1 MSIKK
6 SQAILKCFTDLKSSF
21 WFTLGSE
28 NETMFNDSW
37 NFSQLPLSSF
47 RFPLSFFRF
56 PLSSFLLPP
65 FSFLFPLSAFRF
77 PLSFFLF
84 PLSSFLFPLSS
95 FLFPLSSFLLPPS
108 YFLFPLSSFL
118 FLDLSRKDRSDSV
131 SRVDCR
137 SFSVLTIL
145 TGSRPE
151 KSSKCH
157 KTWFRFLSTA

>member
-6 SQAILKCFTDLKSSF
+6 SQAILKCFIDLKSSV

-28 NETMFNDSW
+28 NETMFNDTWS
-37 NFSQLPLSSF
+37 FSQLPLSSF
-47 RFPLSFFRF
+47 RFPLSFFLF

-65 FSFLFPLSAFRF
+65 FSFLFPLSAFLF
-77 PLSFFLF
+77 PFSFFLF
-84 PLSSFLFPLSS
+84 PLSSFL
-95 FLFPLSSFLLPPS
+95 LLPS

-118 FLDLSRKDRSDSV
+118 FLDLSRKDRSDSA

>member
-28 NETMFNDSW
+28 NETMFNDTWS
-37 NFSQLPLSSF
+37 FSQLPLSSF
-47 RFPLSFFRF
+47 RFPLSFLLFLF
-56 PLSSFLLPP
+56 PLSSFLFPP
-65 FSFLFPLSAFRF
+65 SSFLFPLY
-77 PLSFFLF
+77 

-95 FLFPLSSFLLPPS
+95 FLFPLSSFLFPPS
-108 YFLFPLSSFL
+108 PFLFLLSSFL
-118 FLDLSRKDRSDSV
+118 FLDLSRKDRSDSA

>member
-6 SQAILKCFTDLKSSF
+6 SQAILKCFTDLKSSV

-28 NETMFNDSW
+28 NETMFNDTWS
-37 NFSQLPLSSF
+37 FSQLPLSSF
-47 RFPLSFFRF
+47 RFPLSFLLFLF
-56 PLSSFLLPP
+56 PLSSFLFPP
-65 FSFLFPLSAFRF
+65 SSFLFPLY
-77 PLSFFLF
+77 

-95 FLFPLSSFLLPPS
+95 FLFPLSSFLFPPS
-108 YFLFPLSSFL
+108 PFLFLLSSFL
-118 FLDLSRKDRSDSV
+118 FLDLSRKDRSDSA

>member
-6 SQAILKCFTDLKSSF
+6 SQTILKCFTDLKSSV

-28 NETMFNDSW
+28 NETMFNDTWS
-37 NFSQLPLSSF
+37 FSQLPLSSF
-47 RFPLSFFRF
+47 RSPLSFFLF
-56 PLSSFLLPP
+56 LLSSFFLPP
-65 FSFLFPLSAFRF
+65 FSFLFPLSAFLF
-77 PLSFFLF
+77 PFSFFLF
-84 PLSSFLFPLSS
+84 PLSSFLLPLSS
-95 FLFPLSSFLLPPS
+95 
-108 YFLFPLSSFL
+108 FLFPLSSFL
-118 FLDLSRKDRSDSV
+118 FLDLSRKVRSDSA